1 MSQMATFQ
9 RALSEQASGCKVLT
23 SVNAFW
29 LVVCGAHSVLKVAA
43 RDRLGRFRPIRPLVT
58 ALKARAGRFIP

>member
-9 RALSEQASGCKVLT
+9 RTLSEQASERKVLT

-43 RDRLGRFRPIRPLVT
+43 RDRLGRFRPIRLLVAAPRT
-58 ALKARAGRFIP
+58 RAGRFIP